1 VRIRSLLSPEN
12 CRMYVVYY
20 NTDLNYGSIA
30 QDVITVYNVTTL
42 ISDENFSCIYNL
54 LSLFFVIFFSP
65 TVPQKHQTLN
75 CYSDQQL
82 FNTCRT
88 YAGNQV

>member
-1 VRIRSLLSPEN
+1 
-12 CRMYVVYY
+12 MYY

-30 QDVITVYNVTTL
+30 QDVITVYNVTIL

-54 LSLFFVIFFSP
+54 LSLSFLSFFFSP
-65 TVPQKHQTLN
+65 TVPQKDQTLN